1 MHLDLH
7 LRNTYCSFLVQ
18 GIYPTI
24 VIVLVCFQVTI
35 YDNVRRAQSIP
46 SAVFGNTARP
56 EPFRPFQKILA
67 WRITRRTDEL
77 GLMSS
82 DVGSPERTQSGS
94 GSEMHM
100 YALGQ
105 VKVAAN
111 TEQDV

>member
-1 MHLDLH
+1 
-7 LRNTYCSFLVQ
+7 
-18 GIYPTI
+18 
-24 VIVLVCFQVTI
+24 
-35 YDNVRRAQSIP
+35 
-46 SAVFGNTARP
+46 
-56 EPFRPFQKILA
+56 
-67 WRITRRTDEL
+67 
-77 GLMSS
+77 MSS